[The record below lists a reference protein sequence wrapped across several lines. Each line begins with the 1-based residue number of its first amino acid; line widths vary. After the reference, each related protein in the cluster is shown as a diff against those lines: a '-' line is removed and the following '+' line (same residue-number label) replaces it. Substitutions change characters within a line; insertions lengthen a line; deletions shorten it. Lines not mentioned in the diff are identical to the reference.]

1 MTAGL
6 RGDVDQARTGRAAG
20 PPGVA
25 AIWSVSGSDGGLE
38 GDFVAERFELLDEP
52 AGSVFGRVAAGEP
65 VGAELAVGDAVA
77 DDVVVG
83 DQDVVAGGADRL
95 RVAAAAADL
104 PVVGGQVGV
113 LAAGGAAGCLGQ
125 RAAQPAVAAAG
136 FAGAA
141 SAARLVGAGADRGP
155 GDEVAGGREDAH
167 VEAALGDQHLGGVAA
182 DAGDRA
188 EQLDELGVGREREL
202 DAGI

>member
-65 VGAELAVGDAVA
+65 VGAELAGGDA
-77 DDVVVG
+77 
-83 DQDVVAGGADRL
+83 GG
-95 RVAAAAADL
+95 
-104 PVVGGQVGV
+104 
-113 LAAGGAAGCLGQ
+113 LGQ

-136 FAGAA
+136 LAGAA

-167 VEAALGDQHLGGVAA
+167 VEAALGDQHLGGGAA

-188 EQLDELGVGREREL
+188 EQVDELSLGREREL